1 MTSISS
7 ASVKSIETSQKVTV
21 TFVRFKASIVT
32 CNFACIVFAE
42 ISGNNWKI
50 PEKWLAEMLNKNVC
64 DEYCKC
70 LDDLKSNKVG

>member
-7 ASVKSIETSQKVTV
+7 AWVKSIETSQKVTV

-42 ISGNNWKI
+42 S
-50 PEKWLAEMLNKNVC
+50 AEIIGKFQKN
-64 DEYCKC
+64 
-70 LDDLKSNKVG
+70 G